1 MRVTGERRTLGGV
14 RRSGGGVEQAGA
26 QPGGLDRLG
35 MEWAVALP
43 GGPPPPTPR
52 RGRGPRGSIVIRRN
66 AQPGGLGPVDRRSCR
81 AGGTGRGRGRG
92 AGGILRP
99 AEAETGPAC
108 ARRTA
113 AGARPVRGRRTW
125 PATPERA
132 RRVGTARVD
141 QVRAGARGRHRARES
156 KSESGS
162 EEPARLRRAGGSGR
176 GRCGPNRQGQ
186 RARTEEPASR

>member
-1 MRVTGERRTLGGV
+1 MRIMPGPTRHDHGASDERTADAWRARSAPGAAAEWTGRM
-14 RRSGGGVEQAGA
+14 RSPVGWT
-26 QPGGLDRLG
+26 GLK

-52 RGRGPRGSIVIRRN
+52 RGRGPRGPIVIRRN

-132 RRVGTARVD
+132 GRVGAARVD
-141 QVRAGARGRHRARES
+141 QVRAGARGRHRP
-156 KSESGS
+156 GS
-162 EEPARLRRAGGSGR
+162 PS
-176 GRCGPNRQGQ
+176 
-186 RARTEEPASR
+186 